1 MVCIKYAI
9 LYGVFFM
16 FQENYRLRERK
27 ISMKRFKRGLAI
39 LLSTCMIGGMMPIT
53 TSAQESVS
61 GNTVQTEDT
70 AISAIQELIDA
81 LPDADSITEDSA
93 EEVTAQLDAIDEA
106 KAELADEKLAQ
117 LDLTRYD
124 AAAAKMMAL
133 MGMEGAE
140 QPMAITLAQDSNGF
154 YQINSAEDLQ
164 AFASLVNSG
173 TKDAKAILTQ
183 DIDCSGLS
191 DFTPIGTQANP
202 FAGTFNGNSH
212 AIKNLTINTPN
223 ADYVGLFGYI
233 KREKDVNTG
242 AVYSL
247 GIEGGSF
254 TGKSYVGSVFGYGSN
269 VRIVNCY
276 TTAQVNGQ
284 SNAGV
289 FAGCHTDG
297 GQIKCCYAAGTAL
310 GSTKLFT
317 GYILDTGNTYEYYC
331 YYLSDITETSI
342 AAKPTTSDQF
352 HSGYLIASLN
362 EGQSNI
368 PNTLPKMSWGRIY
381 QVEVEIRSHALTM
394 RKSIRYIM
402 AQLDICTIM
411 KETNVHY
418 VINLIRTNR
427 SRTVKA
433 IT

>member
-1 MVCIKYAI
+1 MLRSRCQGI
-9 LYGVFFM
+9 LFR
-16 FQENYRLRERK
+16 QR
-27 ISMKRFKRGLAI
+27 
-39 LLSTCMIGGMMPIT
+39 
-53 TSAQESVS
+53 
-61 GNTVQTEDT
+61 
-70 AISAIQELIDA
+70 
-81 LPDADSITEDSA
+81 
-93 EEVTAQLDAIDEA
+93 
-106 KAELADEKLAQ
+106 
-117 LDLTRYD
+117 
-124 AAAAKMMAL
+124 
-133 MGMEGAE
+133 
-140 QPMAITLAQDSNGF
+140 
-154 YQINSAEDLQ
+154 
-164 AFASLVNSG
+164 
-173 TKDAKAILTQ
+173 TQ
-183 DIDCSGLS
+183 
-191 DFTPIGTQANP
+191 QY
-202 FAGTFNGNSH
+202 AGTFNGNSH
-212 AIKNLTINTPN
+212 AIKNLTINTLN

-254 TGKSYVGSVFGYGSN
+254 TGKSYVGSVFGYESN

-297 GQIKCCYAAGTAL
+297 GQINCCYAAGTAL

-317 GYILDTGNTYEYYC
+317 GYILDIGNTYEYYC

-342 AAKPTTSDQF
+342 AAKPMTSDQF

-368 PNTLPKMSWGRIY
+368 PNTLPKKSWGRIY

-427 SRTVKA
+427 SRTEKA

>member
-1 MVCIKYAI
+1 MVSFLC
-9 LYGVFFM
+9 F
-16 FQENYRLRERK
+16 REITGEEKGK

-70 AISAIQELIDA
+70 AISAVQALIDA

-93 EEVTAQLDAIDEA
+93 EKVTAQLDTIDEV
-106 KAELADEKLAQ
+106 KAELSDEELSQ

-124 AAAAKMMAL
+124 AAIARVMEL
-133 MGMEGAE
+133 MGMEDAE
-140 QPMAITLAQDSNGF
+140 QPMAITLTQDSNGF

-276 TTAQVNGQ
+276 TTATVNGQ

-289 FAGCHTDG
+289 FAGCHRDG

-342 AAKPTTSDQF
+342 AAKPMTSDQF

-368 PNTLPKMSWGRIY
+368 PNTLPKMSWG
-381 QVEVEIRSHALTM
+381 Q
-394 RKSIRYIM
+394 
-402 AQLDICTIM
+402 DISCLLYTSDAAD
-411 KETNVHY
+411 E
-418 VINLIRTNR
+418 
-427 SRTVKA
+427 
-433 IT
+433 

>member
-1 MVCIKYAI
+1 MLRSRCQGI
-9 LYGVFFM
+9 LFR
-16 FQENYRLRERK
+16 QR
-27 ISMKRFKRGLAI
+27 
-39 LLSTCMIGGMMPIT
+39 
-53 TSAQESVS
+53 
-61 GNTVQTEDT
+61 
-70 AISAIQELIDA
+70 
-81 LPDADSITEDSA
+81 
-93 EEVTAQLDAIDEA
+93 
-106 KAELADEKLAQ
+106 
-117 LDLTRYD
+117 
-124 AAAAKMMAL
+124 
-133 MGMEGAE
+133 
-140 QPMAITLAQDSNGF
+140 
-154 YQINSAEDLQ
+154 
-164 AFASLVNSG
+164 
-173 TKDAKAILTQ
+173 TQ
-183 DIDCSGLS
+183 
-191 DFTPIGTQANP
+191 QY
-202 FAGTFNGNSH
+202 AGTFNGNSH

-297 GQIKCCYAAGTAL
+297 GQINCCYAAGTAI

-368 PNTLPKMSWGRIY
+368 PNTLPKKSWGQDISGGSGNTLPCFDNEKKH
-381 QVEVEIRSHALTM
+381 QVHNGSIGYLHNYEGTM
-394 RKSIRYIM
+394 ANGVSCGLILRT
-402 AQLDICTIM
+402 AQP
-411 KETNVHY
+411 
-418 VINLIRTNR
+418 R
-427 SRTVKA
+427 
-433 IT
+433 